1 MIKENKR
8 SGWALAGVILT
19 GLLVFTHFSSIFRT
33 IIIEDIDT
41 FLQLCF

>member
-19 GLLVFTHFSSIFRT
+19 GLLVISNYNYFSFYSF
-33 IIIEDIDT
+33 
-41 FLQLCF
+41 